1 MNNWRHTQ
9 SNMSKITLGK
19 VLVMFLPYLLYT
31 VKRIHILDVF
41 RYKISAQLNQKSWLL
56 TLRWFFFKF
65 EKNIYSIVKWLNII
79 YDFLTEV
86 TINVVPYPVLTV
98 ASWPA
103 YKFIKRQVK
112 CWYSHLFQN
121 FPQFIMAHTVKGFDI
136 INKAE
141 IHVLF
146 WNSLAFS
153 MIQWML
159 AIWSLVPLPFLNP
172 AWSSGSSRFTNCWS
186 LAWRILSFTLL
197 VCEKGGQW
205 HIS

>member
-1 MNNWRHTQ
+1 MIAYTE
-9 SNMSKITLGK
+9 MI
-19 VLVMFLPYLLYT
+19 FLSL
-31 VKRIHILDVF
+31 K
-41 RYKISAQLNQKSWLL
+41 
-56 TLRWFFFKF
+56 
-65 EKNIYSIVKWLNII
+65 KNIYSIVKWLNII

-103 YKFIKRQVK
+103 YKFIRRQVK

-121 FPQFIMAHTVKGFDI
+121 FPQFIMAHTVKGFGI

-141 IHVLF
+141 IHVFF
-146 WNSLAFS
+146 WNSLVFS

-186 LAWRILSFTLL
+186 LAWRILSINLLASEERNCVVLWAFFGIAFLCDWNENWSFPVLWPLPSFPICWNIVCSTFTASSFR
-197 VCEKGGQW
+197 
-205 HIS
+205 I